1 MSGSSLA
8 TSAVVPDPR
17 DVTRQVA
24 AQTGCPLDVDLAD
37 CLRGKDVRQ
46 LLDVAVQSPPYTSP
60 VGPYV
65 DGTIIPDLP
74 HNLMEG
80 YSAKTDLMFGVTES
94 ESFHL
99 FPAYTVSYGIGDEEQ
114 QKILQSLIH
123 SEFSAQGEQLDQ
135 ILKTV
140 FNEYRNFHQ
149 TREDKMVSVAEDILQ
164 SFILLPVQVNLGL
177 LLEIFSDAR
186 VVAPLVRAANM
197 QSNSERAS
205 YLYVF
210 KHTTE
215 AGYYPEHGAG
225 GIR

>member
-24 AQTGCPLDVDLAD
+24 AHTGCPLDLDLVD
-37 CLRGKDVRQ
+37 CLRGKDIRQ

-74 HNLMEG
+74 HVLMEG
-80 YSAKTDLMFGVTES
+80 YAAKTDLMFGVTES

-114 QKILQSLIH
+114 QKILRSLIH

-135 ILKTV
+135 IMKTV

-149 TREDKMVSVAEDILQ
+149 TREDKMVSAVHAEKSRQFSL
-164 SFILLPVQVNLGL
+164 QVNLGL

-186 VVAPLVRAANM
+186 VVAPLVRAANL
-197 QSNSERAS
+197 QSNTERAS

-215 AGYYPEHGAG
+215 AGYFPEHGAG

>member
-1 MSGSSLA
+1 MSQGNSLFHRAILMSGSSLA

-24 AQTGCPLDVDLAD
+24 AHTGCPLDSDLAD

-114 QKILQSLIH
+114 QKILRSLIH

-135 ILKTV
+135 VLKTV

-149 TREDKMVSVAEDILQ
+149 TREDKMVSMAVI
-164 SFILLPVQVNLGL
+164 
-177 LLEIFSDAR
+177 
-186 VVAPLVRAANM
+186 
-197 QSNSERAS
+197 
-205 YLYVF
+205 
-210 KHTTE
+210 
-215 AGYYPEHGAG
+215 
-225 GIR
+225 

>member
-197 QSNSERAS
+197 QSDSERAS

>member
-1 MSGSSLA
+1 MFHRAILMSGSSLA

-24 AQTGCPLDVDLAD
+24 AHTGGRTSPVHQVGKNPRTGCPLDVDLAD

-46 LLDVAVQSPPYTSP
+46 LLDVVVQSPPYTSP

-74 HNLMEG
+74 HNLMES

-114 QKILQSLIH
+114 EKILRSLIH
-123 SEFSAQGEQLDQ
+123 SEFSAQVVCCQ
-135 ILKTV
+135 IML
-140 FNEYRNFHQ
+140 YFHPYI
-149 TREDKMVSVAEDILQ
+149 SLA
-164 SFILLPVQVNLGL
+164 
-177 LLEIFSDAR
+177 
-186 VVAPLVRAANM
+186 
-197 QSNSERAS
+197 
-205 YLYVF
+205 
-210 KHTTE
+210 
-215 AGYYPEHGAG
+215 
-225 GIR
+225 

>member
-149 TREDKMVSVAEDILQ
+149 TREDKMVSVAEDILH
-164 SFILLPVQVNLGL
+164 SFILLPSQVNLGL

-197 QSNSERAS
+197 QSDSERAS